1 MKSGNFQITGNELQE
16 MVTANLL
23 GLKAGQSIPATNRCL
38 TRQEVANR
46 VHVYTGDSPDGGS
59 FIPNSSW
66 QIGNT
71 LYTGPSPNF
80 TCNYNYLNAT
90 RLSDSGGNSSLIFE
104 MSQETNPYQNVDL
117 FGFVNGSALRLDP
130 ANNLDG
136 MFFGNP
142 QYSPQMSAA
151 VRVGNSVY
159 VQANFGLINPDG
171 PSYGWDAPG
180 FGFLE
185 VSANGT
191 LISNQ
196 QIFKPFNNTSSTLQ
210 SLSYTFTVQ
219 ANTNYYVKAYSLVA
233 YPNFQCYSSVSASE
247 ACTLAAT
254 GTGDCVCCY
263 SGGEGTC

>member
-46 VHVYTGDSPDGGS
+46 VHVYTGDSPDGS

-66 QIGNT
+66 EIGGT

-80 TCNYNYLNAT
+80 TCNYNYLNPI
-90 RLSDSGGNSSLIFE
+90 RSSSVLFE
-104 MSQETNPYQNVDL
+104 MSQEGNPYLNTDL
-117 FGFVNGSALRLDP
+117 FGFVNGSPLRLDP
-130 ANNLDG
+130 NNGLDG
-136 MFFGNP
+136 MFFGSP
-142 QYSPQMSAA
+142 QYSPQMNAV

-171 PSYGWDAPG
+171 ASYGWDAPG
-180 FGFLE
+180 YGFLE

-219 ANTNYYVKAYSLVA
+219 ANTNYYIKAYSLIT
-233 YPNFQCYSSVSASE
+233 YEYYHTYSTTSAND
-247 ACTLAAT
+247 ACTY
-254 GTGDCVCCY
+254 DCNGNEY
-263 SGGEGTC
+263 

>member
-1 MKSGNFQITGNELQE
+1 MGRSGNLQITGNELQA
-16 MVTANLL
+16 MVNENLL
-23 GLKAGQSIPATNRCL
+23 GLKAGQSIPAINRCL

-46 VHVYTGDSPDGGS
+46 VHVYTGDSPDGS

-66 QIGNT
+66 EIGGT
-71 LYTGPSPNF
+71 LYTGPSPNL
-80 TCNYNYLNAT
+80 TCNWNYLNPLRA
-90 RLSDSGGNSSLIFE
+90 SSVLFE

-142 QYSPQMSAA
+142 QYSPQMNAV

-219 ANTNYYVKAYSLVA
+219 ANTNYYIKAYSLVT
-233 YPNFQCYSSVSASE
+233 YEYYQCYSSTSANDACVSQYSNSGL
-247 ACTLAAT
+247 CQ
-254 GTGDCVCCY
+254 CC
-263 SGGEGTC
+263 GENYQLC

>member
-1 MKSGNFQITGNELQE
+1 MARSSNFQITGNELQA
-16 MVTANLL
+16 MVNEKLL

-46 VHVYTGDSPDGGS
+46 VHVYTGDSPDGS

-66 QIGNT
+66 EIGGT
-71 LYTGPSPNF
+71 LYTGPSPNL
-80 TCNYNYLNAT
+80 TCNWNYLNPLRA
-90 RLSDSGGNSSLIFE
+90 SSVLFE

-142 QYSPQMSAA
+142 QYSPQMNAV

-159 VQANFGLINPDG
+159 VQANFGLINPDAG
-171 PSYGWDAPG
+171 SYGWDGPG
-180 FGFLE
+180 YGFLE

-219 ANTNYYVKAYSLVA
+219 ANTNYYIKAYSLVA
-233 YPNFQCYSSVSASE
+233 YEYFQCYSSTSAND
-247 ACTLAAT
+247 ACVGVFAFT
-254 GTGDCVCCY
+254 DCSCCGPNSVC
-263 SGGEGTC
+263 

>member
-1 MKSGNFQITGNELQE
+1 MARSSNFQITGNELQA
-16 MVTANLL
+16 MVNENLL

-46 VHVYTGDSPDGGS
+46 VHVYTGDSPDGS
-59 FIPNSSW
+59 FIPNSSF
-66 QIGNT
+66 QDGVNFS
-71 LYTGPSPNF
+71 TGPSPNL
-80 TCNYNYLNAT
+80 TCNWNYLNPLRA
-90 RLSDSGGNSSLIFE
+90 SSVLFE

-142 QYSPQMSAA
+142 QYSPQMNAV

-171 PSYGWDAPG
+171 ASYGWDAPG

-219 ANTNYYVKAYSLVA
+219 ANTNYYIKAYSLVA
-233 YPNFQCYSSVSASE
+233 HPNFQCYSSVSASE

>member
-1 MKSGNFQITGNELQE
+1 MGRSGNLQITGNELQA
-16 MVTANLL
+16 MVNENLL
-23 GLKAGQSIPATNRCL
+23 GLKAGQSIPAINRCL

-46 VHVYTGDSPDGGS
+46 VHVYTGDSPDGS

-66 QIGNT
+66 EIGGT
-71 LYTGPSPNF
+71 FYTGPSPNF
-80 TCNYNYLNAT
+80 TCNWNYLNPLRA
-90 RLSDSGGNSSLIFE
+90 SSVLFE

-117 FGFVNGSALRLDP
+117 FGFVNGSPLRLDP
-130 ANNLDG
+130 NNGLDG

-142 QYSPQMSAA
+142 QYSPQMNAV

-171 PSYGWDAPG
+171 PSYGWDG
-180 FGFLE
+180 DGYGFLE

-219 ANTNYYVKAYSLVA
+219 ANTNYYIKAYSLVT
-233 YPNFQCYSSVSASE
+233 YGYYQCYSSTSANDACVSALSS
-247 ACTLAAT
+247 ASC
-254 GTGDCVCCY
+254 GCCGVDGNVC
-263 SGGEGTC
+263 